1 MATSDPH
8 WASKQINA
16 LAEQKGWPLIDDP
29 HLRFVTPQL
38 ATVLAVWQS
47 KRGARTL
54 PARANLTIR
63 DLKAALPHLAFLDIV
78 SSGARMRFKVR
89 LAGGAIDAFLGHTP
103 TGRFIDTAV
112 PPEFAEKWS
121 ALWRP
126 AISARVPMRTVAR
139 VEFPNRRYYV
149 SETFN
154 APLADDGENPDI
166 LITAA
171 CFHARD
177 EAGAQGEMAA
187 RLMAELGERA
197 AA

>member
-1 MATSDPH
+1 MTTGDPH

-16 LAEQKGWPLIDDP
+16 LAGQKGWPLIDDP
-29 HLRFVTPQL
+29 YLRFVTPQL

-47 KRGARTL
+47 KRGARTM
-54 PARANLTIR
+54 PARADLTMR
-63 DLKAALPHLAFLDIV
+63 DLKTALPNLAFLDIV

-89 LAGGAIDAFLGHTP
+89 LAGGAIDTFLGHTA
-103 TGRFIDTAV
+103 TGRFLDTTV

-126 AISARVPMRTVAR
+126 AISARIPMRTVAR
-139 VEFPNRRYYV
+139 IEFPDRRYYM

-154 APLADDGENPDI
+154 APLAGDGENPDI
-166 LITAA
+166 LMTVAF
-171 CFHARD
+171 FHAR
-177 EAGAQGEMAA
+177 EGSGAHGEIAE
-187 RLMAELGERA
+187 RLVAELGERA